1 MSATMV
7 KYRVKPGRSQENADL
22 IRAVYAELDEG
33 GFPHIR
39 YSTWMLE
46 DGVTFVHVAA
56 VDGEEKAPLSDIPA
70 FKKFREGLH
79 DRCET
84 EPEFTQLTTKIG
96 SYRGG

>member
-7 KYRVKPGRSQENADL
+7 KYRVKPDQAETNADL
-22 IRAVYAELDEG
+22 IRAVYAELGEG

-46 DGVTFVHVAA
+46 DGVTFVHLAA
-56 VDGEEKAPLSDIPA
+56 VDGDERAPLSDVPA
-70 FKKFREGLH
+70 FRKFREGLR

-96 SYRGG
+96 SYQTG